1 MNGKRRPQASRK
13 DEETSGPTGQGA
25 DRKASQAYERER
37 QRREPIKPAARQKER
52 ELRQRAVDKAQTAL
66 DDAEGRH
73 AKRAASI
80 QAEIE
85 ALEEKAR
92 AEPLVGTRKGG
103 GWKLDLRLA
112 RD

>member
-1 MNGKRRPQASRK
+1 MNGKRRPQASSK
-13 DEETSGPTGQGA
+13 DEETSGPTGQAA